1 MKNKIKKILTTSLV
15 SAMTITTLSA
25 GASKLLCP
33 EHNELANANHI
44 QNENVAT
51 IQETI
56 SNNTNKNKIGKI
68 VETSVFEND
77 GFNTYTRPN
86 GATYLNNTSD
96 TQTSSNT
103 LNSNENS
110 MSLFVL
116 SESPY
121 IELSNDN
128 NGSRLSMYI
137 NFSKD
142 SFKLNPTSYTQ
153 NNDNGYCFKQAI
165 LTMYTNELYNG
176 NISLSSDKQTEIES
190 LIAESN
196 NPSANRIDRL
206 IDILESSLN
215 SNSTY
220 YGKNLSSLSATINS
234 NNSVDG
240 QYKTLADKIVSA
252 FKLQSNTASNTTE
265 TNQQLTRNNQ
275 STKTQNNSNLN
286 TIQNNQTISR
296 NRTLSNNDNT
306 NQSQTGNINQSQ
318 SQTNNVNQPNTLN
331 NQSLT
336 QETQNGFN
344 QSNNMTQNN
353 RNSSTRRRYYNR
365 QSLNNGYNQNTN
377 NSSYQTTQNQSQNRT
392 MRADRTPN
400 QDYISGKSGFQSN
413 NRPIAS
419 RTPYTQNQMVR

>member
-25 GASKLLCP
+25 GATKLLCP

-44 QNENVAT
+44 QNENVAS

-142 SFKLNPTSYTQ
+142 SFKVNPTSYTQ
-153 NNDNGYCFKQAI
+153 NSDSNYCFKQAI

-176 NISLSSDKQTEIES
+176 NISLSADKQTEIES
-190 LIAESN
+190 LLAESN

-206 IDILESSLN
+206 IDILESSIN
-215 SNSTY
+215 SNSSY

-252 FKLQSNTASNTTE
+252 FKLQSNTSTNATESNS
-265 TNQQLTRNNQ
+265 QLTRNNLN
-275 STKTQNNSNLN
+275 TKVQNNSNFN
-286 TIQNNQTISR
+286 TIQNNQISSR
-296 NRTLSNNDNT
+296 NRTISNNDNT
-306 NQSQTGNINQSQ
+306 NPSQTGNINQNQ
-318 SQTNNVNQPNTLN
+318 SQNNNI
-331 NQSLT
+331 NQSNNLT
-336 QETQNGFN
+336 NQETQNNFN
-344 QSNNMTQNN
+344 QTNDITQNSKN
-353 RNSSTRRRYYNR
+353 TPTRRRYYNR

-377 NSSYQTTQNQSQNRT
+377 DSSYQTTQNRT

-400 QDYISGKSGFQSN
+400 QDYISGKPGFQSN

-419 RTPYTQNQMVR
+419 RTPYRQNQMMR